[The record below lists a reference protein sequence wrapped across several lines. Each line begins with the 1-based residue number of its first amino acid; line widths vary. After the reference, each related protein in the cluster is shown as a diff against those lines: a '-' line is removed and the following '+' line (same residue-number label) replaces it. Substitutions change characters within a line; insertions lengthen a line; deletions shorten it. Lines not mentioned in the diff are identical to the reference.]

1 MNSYK
6 TLAKFGEG
14 EITEKRS
21 RFIAVAYPVDSEQ
34 KAAELVTAVKK
45 KHFSAKHNVFAY
57 RLKSGEER
65 YSEDGE
71 PQGTA
76 AAPILDLLRSLDI
89 TDCLVVVTRYFGGI
103 LLGTGGLVR
112 AYTAAAKTALD
123 AAETEEFTLHTIN
136 KITFEYSLYG
146 RVEGLVSTF
155 GGSIVESDF
164 ADEVKMYAAIA
175 KDKNDAFCKKLIDS
189 TNGSATVEF
198 VREIFK

>member
-6 TLAKFGEG
+6 TIDRFAEG

-21 RFIAVAYPVDSEQ
+21 RFIAVAYPVENEQ
-34 KAAELVTAVKK
+34 QAADIITSVKK

-76 AAPILDLLRSLDI
+76 AAPILDLLRSLDLS
-89 TDCLVVVTRYFGGI
+89 DCLVVVTRYFGGI

-112 AYTAAAKTALD
+112 AYTSAAKAALD
-123 AAETEEFTLHTIN
+123 KSGTKEYVLHTVN

-146 RVEGLVSTF
+146 RVEGIVSSF
-155 GGSIVESDF
+155 GGSIIDSDF
-164 ADEVKMYAAIA
+164 ADEVCIFAAIK
-175 KDKNDAFCKKLIDS
+175 KDMSEPFCKKIIDS
-189 TNGSATVEF
+189 TNGTATVES